1 MFTKM
6 KRGKRKGK
14 KRESRGGEIWCT
26 CVLDHHLCAATA
38 CSTTASGHTSVIR
51 ERRKRERDE
60 GSDGD
65 DKVGVGWG
73 GVGGRSLCGVFER
86 GREEKNITRA
96 TNGDKKGGFRN
107 WRATRRHM
115 KPLRLAW
122 STLANLRLL

>member
-6 KRGKRKGK
+6 KRGKRKRK

-38 CSTTASGHTSVIR
+38 CSTTATASGHTSIIR

-60 GSDGD
+60 GSYGD

-73 GVGGRSLCGVFER
+73 GVGGGVCVEF
-86 GREEKNITRA
+86 
-96 TNGDKKGGFRN
+96 
-107 WRATRRHM
+107 
-115 KPLRLAW
+115 
-122 STLANLRLL
+122 